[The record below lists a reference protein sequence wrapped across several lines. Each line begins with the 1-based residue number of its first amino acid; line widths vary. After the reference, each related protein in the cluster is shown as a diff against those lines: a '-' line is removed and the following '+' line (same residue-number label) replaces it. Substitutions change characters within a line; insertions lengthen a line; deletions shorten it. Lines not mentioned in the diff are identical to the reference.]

1 MAQLSK
7 FAMCVTQ
14 FLVPRNME
22 LQHTCPAQIG
32 FVSTTSPEIDNS
44 DFKFDFYD
52 TNYRILSDPNPQI
65 MTLENED

>member
-7 FAMCVTQ
+7 YAMCVTQ
-14 FLVPRNME
+14 FLVFRNME

-32 FVSTTSPEIDNS
+32 FVSTEIDNS
-44 DFKFDFYD
+44 DFEFDFYD

-65 MTLENED
+65 VTLEDED